1 MSDGGNHGGSRGA
14 ARSTPGWVLLLAT
27 TIWFVLWYLTP
38 GLHPHG
44 LGGLVTS
51 PVTAILVETIAA
63 SVIVVAITLCHGRY
77 NRLLFARSKQVGIYL
92 LPAVLALAL
101 PLHYALPLPLL
112 VYMVWMTVSAF
123 WQDYL
128 TFGLLQ
134 NYIGERLSSWAT
146 TPIVATVFYL
156 GHALLLPDRF
166 APPHWLPALG
176 ILGMGVACSLVRA
189 QLRTLHV
196 VLALHLAFY
205 FVFA

>member
-1 MSDGGNHGGSRGA
+1 MSDGGDRGV
-14 ARSTPGWVLLLAT
+14 ARPTPGWVLLLAT
-27 TIWFVLWYLTP
+27 ITWIVLWYLTP

-44 LGGLVTS
+44 LGRLATG
-51 PVTAILVETIAA
+51 PVAAILIETVAA
-63 SVIVVAITLCHGRY
+63 FVIVVAIFLRHGRY

-101 PLHYALPLPLL
+101 PFHYALPLPLL
-112 VYMVWMTVSAF
+112 VYMVWMTVSVF

-134 NYIGERLSSWAT
+134 SYLGERLPSWAT
-146 TPIVATVFYL
+146 TPIVATAFYL
-156 GHALLLPDRF
+156 GHAFLLPDRF

-176 ILGMGVACSLVRA
+176 ILGMGLACALVRA
-189 QLRTLHV
+189 RLRTLHA

-205 FVFA
+205 FVLA